1 MRWVRIKLKGNCLHP
16 KLFNGH
22 YIDARLDFNF
32 EEIEIGDYVTYMYGT
47 EVNIKRVLVLEKS
60 FFFLT
65 NEKVITNDEQIKIDN
80 KSFITLDGYNEI
92 VPDECILVGS
102 YLEPDP
108 WVRIVHQDS
117 IKYLTKQTDL

>member
-1 MRWVRIKLKGNCLHP
+1 LHP